1 MKKNFFVKEYPLA
14 MSADNVLNTRT
25 TAISTFEIDFEQL
38 EQQLPAGAKIKSE
51 TVQTTIE
58 ADRFIIFGE
67 YTLTDPL
74 PSAPVAATESVELK
88 DVLGED
94 TLLPSVN

>member
-25 TAISTFEIDFEQL
+25 TSLSTVEIDFEQL
-38 EQQLPAGAKIKSE
+38 EQQLPAGARIKTE

-58 ADRFIIFGE
+58 ADRFVVFGE
-67 YTLTDPL
+67 YTVAEPL
-74 PSAPVAATESVELK
+74 LSDPVAAESTELK

-94 TLLPSVN
+94 ALLPSVN